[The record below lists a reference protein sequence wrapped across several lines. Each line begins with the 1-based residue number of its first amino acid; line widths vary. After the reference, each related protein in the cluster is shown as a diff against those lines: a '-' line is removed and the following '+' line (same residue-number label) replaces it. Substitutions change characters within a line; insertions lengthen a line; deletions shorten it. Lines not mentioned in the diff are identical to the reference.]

1 MFEVQA
7 LTAPCN
13 VLTTRSETGSGDVTS
28 GIAETKLARSIG
40 AFAVST
46 DLIHDAGYLCTRLR
60 TDGTKATSGGKQVR
74 KSTDKLGIV
83 VAFVYSRQQKM
94 KNVLS

>member
-28 GIAETKLARSIG
+28 GIAETKLARLIG
-40 AFAVST
+40 AFVVST
-46 DLIHDAGYLCTRLR
+46 DL
-60 TDGTKATSGGKQVR
+60 
-74 KSTDKLGIV
+74 
-83 VAFVYSRQQKM
+83 YSRCPLSLHALKDRWD
-94 KNVLS
+94 KSNVRG